1 MTDAVL
7 VMAAR
12 RLRMPN
18 TLLLARTAASF
29 AFSCECPDT
38 YVKAPRPTKVALP
51 AHVSLIILEVAE
63 RLDSPTTRHGVQSS
77 NCVSLEDVA
86 VAACAMLVGPRSL
99 CARWKL
105 GHGHGAGSCR
115 VCIIVPPKLAPL
127 STATTTVWSTCTWI
141 AAPSQKMSTIEALYI
156 FDEHNNPLLE
166 HTYIGRPAASSTLL
180 PLYLAHPAPRPSLIY
195 LSNTNPATLLYS
207 IVQDQLLFLC
217 PCSSD
222 TEPLQVLEFLHRVA
236 DVLEDFL
243 GSPLLASKIEG
254 NYDVVAQL
262 LNEMVDGGIIAC
274 TEPNALRDVVDAPNF
289 MKSLLGGVG
298 LPSSTPSSLTPSA
311 TSFSLASRPSPRL
324 GPTNTS
330 QTSSPVPWRRASVRH
345 TSNEMYVDIVETLE
359 VTLSPSG
366 RPLSAIANGTI
377 AFTAKVS
384 GIPDL
389 ILQLGCPGGVQNSIA
404 LPVFHPCVRLNRWK
418 ERPGELSFVPPD
430 GRFVLAGY
438 EVDLLGPAALDA
450 FSTSNTAKS
459 SPKLNIPGTVSV
471 HPSLGPAA
479 ADFEVR
485 LQLNPRFSGKSS
497 APNPSSAASKTGL
510 GRGAGL
516 SSSSGTTAAPAVE
529 EMAIHIPLPSDVKN
543 IADLRVLKGTGDAS
557 YAPGDR
563 AIEWRLSA
571 REVSL
576 LMAQDRGGGVGATAT
591 LRGTIVVASDEAAD
605 IESVPLGS
613 GDYEYEDDDEAVQEV
628 EVQHAKDKV
637 KTKTKTDVPMPSCA
651 TLSFSIK
658 GWLASGI
665 RVESLNLDTKRS
677 KGLGSGVTPYKGVKY
692 LCVSRRG
699 VEARC

>member
-1 MTDAVL
+1 
-7 VMAAR
+7 
-12 RLRMPN
+12 
-18 TLLLARTAASF
+18 
-29 AFSCECPDT
+29 
-38 YVKAPRPTKVALP
+38 
-51 AHVSLIILEVAE
+51 
-63 RLDSPTTRHGVQSS
+63 
-77 NCVSLEDVA
+77 
-86 VAACAMLVGPRSL
+86 
-99 CARWKL
+99 
-105 GHGHGAGSCR
+105 
-115 VCIIVPPKLAPL
+115 
-127 STATTTVWSTCTWI
+127 
-141 AAPSQKMSTIEALYI
+141 
-156 FDEHNNPLLE
+156 
-166 HTYIGRPAASSTLL
+166 
-180 PLYLAHPAPRPSLIY
+180 
-195 LSNTNPATLLYS
+195 
-207 IVQDQLLFLC
+207 VQDQLLFLC

-311 TSFSLASRPSPRL
+311 TPFSLASRPSPRL

-330 QTSSPVPWRRASVRH
+330 QTSSPVPWRRANVRH

-366 RPLSAIANGTI
+366 RPLSAIANGTV

-384 GIPDL
+384 GVPDL
-389 ILQLGCPGGVQNSIA
+389 ILQLGCPGGIQNTIS

-438 EVDLLGPAALDA
+438 EVDLLGPAALDS
-450 FSTSNTAKS
+450 FSTSANAKS
-459 SPKLNIPGTVSV
+459 SPKLNIPATVSV
-471 HPSLGPAA
+471 HPSLGPSG

-485 LQLNPRFSGKSS
+485 LQLNPRFTGK
-497 APNPSSAASKTGL
+497 APGPAPGSTGAKGGL
-510 GRGAGL
+510 GRGMGGTGF
-516 SSSSGTTAAPAVE
+516 SSSGTTAAPAIE
-529 EMAIHIPLPSDVKN
+529 EMLVRIPLPSSVKN
-543 IADLRVLKGTGDAS
+543 VTDLRMLRGAGDAD

-563 AIEWRLSA
+563 TIEWRISS
-571 REVSL
+571 REIGV
-576 LMAQDRGGGVGATAT
+576 LMSQDRGGGVGATAT
-591 LRGTIVVASDEAAD
+591 LRGTIV
-605 IESVPLGS
+605 GQ
-613 GDYEYEDDDEAVQEV
+613 EDDSSEGLDNGTISFSASPYDYDDDQTCSYQSKSEAPSKSAQSMEDAD
-628 EVQHAKDKV
+628 AKRVKLNKV
-637 KTKTKTDVPMPSCA
+637 LMPSCA
-651 TLSFSIK
+651 TVSFSVK

-665 RVESLNLDTKRS
+665 KVESLNLDHKRS

-692 LCVSRRG
+692 LCVSRQG